1 MASLIN
7 SGRITPGWITP
18 GRSGSMHS
26 SECPSRSSGFGAG
39 ILAAALLVGAVASTP
54 AEAQVTAQTL
64 VGKAV
69 SDDAQ
74 YADINAAIGRFRERD
89 INGCRAL
96 LERAKSNNP
105 KLPPPGV
112 MMAVLWLSVNQL
124 GPARAELEDT
134 AVKFPGDPEPY
145 LVLGD
150 LAFQERRI
158 TDADVLFVKGAE
170 LTAAFTENSKRKRD
184 FEIRCHAGSGAV
196 AEARKQWAAAQ
207 KHLSGWLELDPDNSS
222 AHQRLGIVLF
232 QIGKPKEAL
241 EQFRE
246 ARKLDDKAVHPEL
259 AMARLYDDA
268 KQRDTARQL
277 IEQAVKASPQDAGVL
292 LASSQWYLGQNDLAG
307 ATKLADD
314 ALRLDSKSLEGKVVR
329 GAIARVAR
337 DYDTAQRFFNEA
349 HVQSPG
355 NFPASNSLALV
366 LVEADDKESQQRA
379 LEMAQANVA
388 MHREGSP
395 HQVNAL
401 TTLAW
406 VYYKLGRREDAE
418 KILAEISQNNQ
429 LTTDG
434 AYYVAKLLA
443 DRGEKDRARK
453 ILEEVLANDAMF
465 ATRADAA
472 DLLATLK
479 KGGG

>member
-1 MASLIN
+1 MIYRPVLVS
-7 SGRITPGWITP
+7 RF
-18 GRSGSMHS
+18 R
-26 SECPSRSSGFGAG
+26 PSIAGLLALAVVLFG
-39 ILAAALLVGAVASTP
+39 LAAGNVAHG
-54 AEAQVTAQTL
+54 QITAQGL

-74 YADINAAIGRFRERD
+74 YGDINNAIARFRDRD
-89 INGCRAL
+89 IDGCRAL
-96 LERAKSNNP
+96 MERARSNNP
-105 KLPPPGV
+105 KLPPPGM
-112 MMAVLWLSVNQL
+112 MMAVLWLGVNQL
-124 GPARAELEDT
+124 QPARAELEDT

-145 LVLGD
+145 LMLGD
-150 LAFQERRI
+150 LAFQDRRI
-158 TDADVLFVKGAE
+158 TDADVLFSKATE
-170 LTAAFTENSKRKRD
+170 LTAAYTENPKRKRD

-196 AEARKQWAAAQ
+196 AEARKQWDNAQ
-207 KHLSGWLELDPDNSS
+207 QHLTGWLELDPDNAS

-232 QIGKPKEAL
+232 QLDKSKEAL

-246 ARKLDDKAVHPEL
+246 AKKLDDKAVQPEL

-268 KQRDTARQL
+268 KQRDTAKKL
-277 IEQAVKASPQDAGVL
+277 IEQAVKLSPQDPAVL
-292 LASSQWYLGQNDLAG
+292 LASAQWYVGQNDLPA
-307 ATKLADD
+307 ATINADN
-314 ALRLDSKSLEGKVVR
+314 ALKIDPKSLEGKVVR
-329 GAIARVAR
+329 GAIARVSR
-337 DYDTAQRFFNEA
+337 DYKTAEKFFNDA
-349 HVQSPG
+349 HLQSPG

-366 LVEADDKESQQRA
+366 LIEDESAESRQRA
-379 LEMAQANVA
+379 LEMAEANVS

-395 HQVNAL
+395 NQANAL

-418 KILAEISQNNQ
+418 KILSQITQNNQ

-453 ILEEVLANDAMF
+453 ILEEVLANEAMF
-465 ATRADAA
+465 ATRADAT

-479 KGGG
+479 KAGGG